1 MGFLYVC
8 KWLFKGFCKSIYN
21 ISRLLRVF
29 SFLSSIYIYVTIY
42 IYVYIYLDPEE
53 PTFFKGLYKEITIR
67 NPRKVGSLGSR
78 HVYNTM
84 HQPCMYD
91 ALYGFS
97 GLYFVGQ
104 EPAWVL
110 PLRMSL
116 EELNLLQEKWVYLLN
131 PKPKP

>member
-1 MGFLYVC
+1 MSASGSSKDSARVSIILAGSFVC
-8 KWLFKGFCKSIYN
+8 FPFCH
-21 ISRLLRVF
+21 L
-29 SFLSSIYIYVTIY
+29 YIYVTIY